1 MLPLQPITP
10 PTTIAAPDT
19 ASLSLRVGQ
28 RLNAAVLDIAND
40 HITLVAEG
48 ARLTAQIVGH
58 PEDVTLE
65 PGKVAHFIV
74 RGMKDGAL
82 QLEVAPRPQA
92 NATTGGS
99 RTETT
104 PLARLM
110 LADLG
115 LEATPENEQIA
126 AALLRAQIP
135 VTKSNLRE
143 LATALEALGQW
154 RPEDAEVAAQL
165 KAQGK
170 PITPGTLELAQS
182 RLPTPSESI
191 NTLARTLAALKS
203 EALPKDVA
211 EAVQRAI
218 SQLDRIKVQWQAN
231 GGALHQELHDALRVL
246 GHSIER
252 ELAQRVQA
260 DPNLTP
266 SPLLDLARL
275 SQQLEASKD
284 PAAQAAA
291 NEIRNFIDGLRQSA
305 LANLPPD
312 RPQVEPHA
320 YQVALPLQVPGRQD
334 AAHGFLRVTT
344 RDGRSADV
352 HAQMTRVTLR
362 IPLDGDELIEV
373 DLSVLGKQIGAWVT
387 ASSTDVQAAA
397 EAEMSELQVG
407 LSRAGYTLKT
417 ARCLVGTPLVTDP
430 APPSPLFDGTAAGV
444 NMKV

>member
-10 PTTIAAPDT
+10 PPTIAAADAT
-19 ASLSLRVGQ
+19 SLSLRVGQ
-28 RLNAAVLDIAND
+28 RLNASVLDIAND

-58 PEDVTLE
+58 PETVELE

-82 QLEVAPRPQA
+82 QLEIAPRPQLTQTPSSKGA
-92 NATTGGS
+92 
-99 RTETT
+99 EPM
-104 PLARLM
+104 PLARAL
-110 LADLG
+110 LSDLG
-115 LEATPENEQIA
+115 LEDTPENQQIA
-126 AALLRAQIP
+126 SSLLRAQVP
-135 VTKSNLRE
+135 MTRANVQE

-170 PITPGTLELAQS
+170 PLTPGALELAQS
-182 RLPTPSESI
+182 RQPATTETI
-191 NTLARTLAALKS
+191 NSLARTLTELKT
-203 EALPKDVA
+203 ETLPKGLA
-211 EAVQRAI
+211 EAVERAVG
-218 SQLDRIKVQWQAN
+218 QLERIKVQWQNN

-252 ELAQRVQA
+252 ELAQKA
-260 DPNLTP
+260 AGDPNQTS
-266 SPLLDLARL
+266 SPLLDLAKL
-275 SQQLEASKD
+275 SQQLEATQN
-284 PAAQAAA
+284 PAARAAA
-291 NEIRNFIDGLRQSA
+291 NEIRGFIDGLRQSA

-320 YQVALPLQVPGRQD
+320 YQVALPLQVPGQQN
-334 AAHGFLRVTT
+334 ASAGFLRVTT

-362 IPLDGDELIEV
+362 IPLDGEDLIEV

-387 ASSTDVQAAA
+387 ASSSDVQTAA
-397 EAEMSELQVG
+397 EAEMSELQIG

-430 APPSPLFDGTAAGV
+430 APSSPLYDTAAAGV

>member
-1 MLPLQPITP
+1 MLPLQPILPQTATP
-10 PTTIAAPDT
+10 APDAT
-19 ASLSLRVGQ
+19 SLSLRVGQ
-28 RLNAAVLDIAND
+28 RLNASVLDIAND

-58 PEDVTLE
+58 PETVDLE

-82 QLEVAPRPQA
+82 QLEIAPRGQLAPTTEA
-92 NATTGGS
+92 N
-99 RTETT
+99 RPEPK
-104 PLARLM
+104 PLARAL
-110 LADLG
+110 LSDLG

-126 AALLRAQIP
+126 TAMLKAQVPITRA
-135 VTKSNLRE
+135 NLRE
-143 LATALEALGQW
+143 LATALDALGQW
-154 RPEDAEVAAQL
+154 RPEDADTAAQL

-170 PITPGTLELAQS
+170 PITPGALELAQS
-182 RLPTPSESI
+182 RLPAPAESI
-191 NTLARTLAALKS
+191 NTLARTLTALKTES
-203 EALPKDVA
+203 MPKDVA
-211 EAVQRAI
+211 EAVQRALG
-218 SQLDRIKVQWQAN
+218 QLERIKVQWQSN
-231 GGALHQELHDALRVL
+231 SGALHQELHDALRVL

-252 ELAQRVQA
+252 ELAQQA
-260 DPNLTP
+260 RADGNQTP

-275 SQQLEASKD
+275 SQQLETSSD
-284 PAAQAAA
+284 PAARAAA
-291 NEIRNFIDGLRQSA
+291 TEIRGFIDGLRQSA

-320 YQVALPLQVPGRQD
+320 YQVALPLQVPGRSD
-334 AAHGFLRVTT
+334 ASAGFLRVAT

-362 IPLDGDELIEV
+362 IPLDGEDLIEV

-387 ASSTDVQAAA
+387 ASSTEVQTAA
-397 EAEMSELQVG
+397 EAEMSELQIG

-430 APPSPLFDGTAAGV
+430 SPPSPLFDPKAAGV